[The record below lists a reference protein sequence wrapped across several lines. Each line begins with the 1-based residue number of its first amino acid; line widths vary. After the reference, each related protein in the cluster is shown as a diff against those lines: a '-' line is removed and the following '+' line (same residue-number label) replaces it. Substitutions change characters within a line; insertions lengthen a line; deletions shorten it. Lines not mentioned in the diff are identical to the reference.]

1 MYMYVCLYAM
11 YVHVC
16 VCVHVLFFVI
26 RQATGDA
33 DKLISNSFFRISR
46 YLNEVSDGCYVVALG
61 LAGVLFLG

>member
-1 MYMYVCLYAM
+1 MQCMYMCVFVCM
-11 YVHVC
+11 C
-16 VCVHVLFFVI
+16 FFFVI